1 MYSSTLIPIIFPD
14 ALCRCVRFID
24 AILFLDEKFF
34 SFLIETAVTDIILG
48 MRARFKTKQITDI
61 SSVYVMEY
69 I

>member
-1 MYSSTLIPIIFPD
+1 MPTIYMDEAYPCTL
-14 ALCRCVRFID
+14 FID
-24 AILFLDEKFF
+24 AIRFLDEESI
-34 SFLIETAVTDIILG
+34 SFLIKTAVTGIISG